1 MSEPFAKELED
12 KRERFFRLLPDVGDA
27 TLIVL
32 KGHLLIEE
40 QLNDILYD
48 TCLLPKYIDDARLS
62 FYQKIMLVR
71 SLIGKDLKGNATEDP
86 WRSLVALN
94 SVRNQLA
101 HHLEPTDVDDRID
114 KFIFARFGEKK
125 MVDFKSNKE
134 RVDGLRKELCL
145 LFGYIHGYW
154 IGRKSS

>member
-1 MSEPFAKELED
+1 MSEPLAKELEE
-12 KRERFFRLLPDVGDA
+12 KRERFFRLLPDVDDA

-62 FYQKIMLVR
+62 FYQKIMLIR
-71 SLIGKDLKGNATEDP
+71 SLIGQDLKGNATEDP
-86 WRSLVALN
+86 WRSLEALN

-101 HHLEPTDVDDRID
+101 HHLEPKDVEDRID
-114 KFIFARFGEKK
+114 KFVFARFGGKK
-125 MVDFKSNKE
+125 MVDFKSNQE
-134 RVDGLRKELCL
+134 RADGLRKELCL
-145 LFGYIHGYW
+145 LFGYIQGYW
-154 IGRKSS
+154 IGRKSG